1 MITAILNRLVGIR
14 SGTDIES
21 TVRTIHS
28 GIPLKGYNLWMLVC
42 SAALASLGLDTNSTA
57 VIIGA
62 MLISPLMSPIL
73 GVGLSLGTN
82 DRPTLIESARNL
94 ALATAVS
101 LGTSWIYFVLT
112 PLGEATNELLSR
124 TQPTLLD
131 VLVAFFGGVAGIVSI
146 SRREASNAIPGV
158 AIATA
163 LMPPLCTAGFGL
175 ASGNWSYFFGAM
187 YLFIINSVF
196 ISIATFTIVKYL
208 HFPVVAKYSG
218 TVRSMVIQISLF
230 AVVIIMPSVFFLYD
244 VYGSLRIK
252 RTINSL
258 LIQPLQIAHNDVLSW
273 DVVKKDKPKELSAFF
288 NDVLSWDVVKKDSLK
303 ELRVFYT
310 GREIDS
316 TTAKDIHKQLAEEG
330 LSNYRLMLIRV
341 NMSKEE
347 VARLSMDAA
356 QKLITER
363 LTRDSLRFKPETLPN
378 ISSFQAELTSAFP
391 FVESIGLGKVIT
403 SSSSHPD
410 HLDTL
415 THVLLHFSSPQAER
429 TYQKEISRLYN
440 FCTTRLQKD
449 TIVVL
454 AVPKGMYQ
462 K

>member
-1 MITAILNRLVGIR
+1 MIIPPILDRVAGIR
-14 SGTDIES
+14 NGTDVES
-21 TVRTIHS
+21 TIRTIHS

-101 LGTSWIYFVLT
+101 LGTSWIYFLLT
-112 PLGEATNELLSR
+112 PLGEATNELLAR

-131 VLVAFFGGVAGIVSI
+131 VLVAFFGGVAGIVSS
-146 SRREASNAIPGV
+146 SRRESNNAIPGV

-175 ASGNWSYFFGAM
+175 ASGNWSFFFGAM
-187 YLFIINSVF
+187 YLFIINGVF
-196 ISIATFTIVKYL
+196 ISIATFAMVKYL
-208 HFPVVAKYSG
+208 HFPVVAKYSK
-218 TVRSMVIQISLF
+218 TVRSLIVQISLF
-230 AVVIIMPSVFFLYD
+230 AVVIILPSVYFLYD

-258 LIQPLQIAHNDVLSW
+258 LIQPLKIAN
-273 DVVKKDKPKELSAFF
+273 
-288 NDVLSWDVVKKDSLK
+288 NDVLSWDVVKKDSLQ
-303 ELRVFYT
+303 ELHVFYT

-316 TTAKDIHKQLAEEG
+316 TTAKDISKQLAEEG

-363 LTRDSLRFKPETLPN
+363 LSRDSLRFKPETLPN

-391 FVESIGLGKVIT
+391 FVESIGLGKVMT
-403 SSSSHPD
+403 SSTTSSNNAN

-415 THVLLHFSSPQAER
+415 THVLLHFSSQQAEGD
-429 TYQKEISRLYN
+429 YHKESSRLYN

>member
-1 MITAILNRLVGIR
+1 MIIPPILDRVAGIYN
-14 SGTDIES
+14 GTDVES
-21 TVRTIHS
+21 TIRTIHS
-28 GIPLKGYNLWMLVC
+28 GIPLKGYNLWLLVC

-94 ALATAVS
+94 ALTTAVS
-101 LGTSWIYFVLT
+101 LGTSWIYFLLT
-112 PLGEATNELLSR
+112 PLGEATNELLAR

-131 VLVAFFGGVAGIVSI
+131 VLVAFFGGVAGIISS
-146 SRREASNAIPGV
+146 SRRESNNAIPGV

-175 ASGNWSYFFGAM
+175 ASGNWSFFFGAM

-196 ISIATFTIVKYL
+196 ISIATFAMVKYL
-208 HFPVVAKYSG
+208 RFPVVAQYSE
-218 TVRSMVIQISLF
+218 TVRSMIVQISLF
-230 AVVIIMPSVFFLYD
+230 AVVIILPSVYFLYD

-258 LIQPLQIAHNDVLSW
+258 LIQPLKIANNDVLSW
-273 DVVKKDKPKELSAFF
+273 DI
-288 NDVLSWDVVKKDSLK
+288 VKKDSLQ

-316 TTAKDIHKQLAEEG
+316 TIAKDIHKQLAEEG

-363 LTRDSLRFKPETLPN
+363 LSRDSLRLKPESMPN
-378 ISSFQAELTSAFP
+378 ISSFQAELRSAFP
-391 FVESIGLGKVIT
+391 FVKSIGMGKVVTT
-403 SSSSHPD
+403 SFTNPNS
-410 HLDTL
+410 LDTL
-415 THVLLHFSSPQAER
+415 THILLYFSSHTNR
-429 TYQKEISRLYN
+429 TELSSRN
-440 FCTTRLQKD
+440 FTS
-449 TIVVL
+449 V
-454 AVPKGMYQ
+454 
-462 K
+462 

>member
-1 MITAILNRLVGIR
+1 MIIPQILDRVAGIR
-14 SGTDIES
+14 NGTDVES
-21 TVRTIHS
+21 TIRTIHS

-101 LGTSWIYFVLT
+101 LGTSWIYFLLT
-112 PLGEATNELLSR
+112 PLGEATNELLAR

-131 VLVAFFGGVAGIVSI
+131 VLVAFFGGVAGIVSS
-146 SRREASNAIPGV
+146 SRRESNNAIPGV

-187 YLFIINSVF
+187 YLFIINGVF
-196 ISIATFTIVKYL
+196 ISIATFVMVKYL
-208 HFPVVAKYSG
+208 HFPVVAKYSR
-218 TVRSMVIQISLF
+218 TVRSMIVQISLF
-230 AVVIIMPSVFFLYD
+230 AVVIILPSVYFLYD
-244 VYGSLRIK
+244 VYVSLRIK

-258 LIQPLQIAHNDVLSW
+258 LIQPLKIAN
-273 DVVKKDKPKELSAFF
+273 
-288 NDVLSWDVVKKDSLK
+288 NDVLSWDVVKKDSLQ
-303 ELRVFYT
+303 ELHVFYT

-316 TTAKDIHKQLAEEG
+316 TTAKDISKQLAEEG

-363 LTRDSLRFKPETLPN
+363 LSRDSLRLKPESMPN
-378 ISSFQAELTSAFP
+378 ISLFQAELRSAFP
-391 FVESIGLGKVIT
+391 FVESIGMGKVVTT
-403 SSSSHPD
+403 SLTNPNS
-410 HLDTL
+410 LDTL
-415 THVLLHFSSPQAER
+415 THILLYFSSPQTEQN
-429 TYQKEISRLYN
+429 YHQEISRLYN

-454 AVPKGMYQ
+454 AVPQRRGTK
-462 K
+462 